1 MLCMFAHTDP
11 NTHEQVLDGKDEI
24 LRLYDEFEVW
34 VCACAY
40 VRTHACE
47 NHTGMYT
54 PQLSR

>member
-1 MLCMFAHTDP
+1 MYAHTDP